1 MNHVKNER
9 RGRLKSESLDE
20 LMRLRINGP
29 RVLRY
34 FPAAKY
40 AKAWIEAGHMRTD
53 DSSGRKRKHTEIED
67 PNEDDSNSS
76 EDDEESNVEI
86 LESEGKFDFLD
97 SALF

>member
-1 MNHVKNER
+1 MV
-9 RGRLKSESLDE
+9 
-20 LMRLRINGP
+20 
-29 RVLRY
+29 
-34 FPAAKY
+34 
-40 AKAWIEAGHMRTD
+40 RTD